1 MDRPWPRI
9 GRAGFEQ
16 GVRVDWQVLAH
27 FISRYRGHLA
37 MVAVVS
43 VMVNLL
49 VFAGSIYMMLV
60 YDTVLPSRSLP
71 TLIALFALLTTVYLF
86 QAVFEAIRAEVLLRL
101 AGAVHDDLFDAVHA
115 AMVGQVP
122 QPGADHD
129 DGLQGLRDLDAIH
142 GFLAG
147 AGPIAL
153 IDLPWVVLFMAVL
166 LVLHPWLGLTAIG
179 GALVMGALALWSNR
193 LTIGGSRE
201 LARLTGRRAGA
212 ALGEIRFAEAARAMG
227 MADRLT
233 ARTRNWETASIDAQ
247 AALGRM
253 LARLG
258 GASRTVR
265 LLLQSLILTVGAVLV
280 INGQASG
287 GVILASS
294 VLSGRALAPVDQAI
308 AQWRA
313 LAAAR
318 SGWARLI
325 GAITALPRPA
335 PHLVELAPPRAM
347 LTVSDLWVSPPGS
360 DRLVVQGASLAL
372 SAGHVL
378 ALIGPSA
385 AGKSSLA
392 RALLGLWP
400 VRRGEVRLDGATP
413 DQWDQAVLGR
423 HLGYV
428 PQTVDLIDGTI
439 GENIARF
446 DPQASSGAI
455 IAAARAAGMHEA
467 IVALP
472 DGYDTRVS
480 AGGGELS
487 GGQRQRIGLAR
498 ALYGDPF
505 LIVLDEANANLDA
518 GGDAALAHAI
528 QAARR
533 RGAIVVMITH
543 RPATLAPATHVA
555 VMQHGRITDF
565 GERDAVL
572 ARMGVAEPLRP
583 FTSAPTGRA
592 A

>member
-1 MDRPWPRI
+1 
-9 GRAGFEQ
+9 
-16 GVRVDWQVLAH
+16 VDWQVLTRFMA
-27 FISRYRGHLA
+27 RYRGHLA
-37 MVAVVS
+37 MVALVS
-43 VMVNLL
+43 VLVNVL
-49 VFAGSIYMMLV
+49 VFAGSAYMMLV

-71 TLIALFALLTTVYLF
+71 TLIALFALLATVYLF

-101 AGAVHDDLFDAVHA
+101 AGSVHDDLFDAAHA

-129 DGLQGLRDLDAIH
+129 DGLQVLRDLDAVH
-142 GFLAG
+142 AFLAG

-166 LVLHPWLGLTAIG
+166 LALHPWLGLTALG
-179 GALVMGALALWSNR
+179 GALVMGGLALWSNR
-193 LTIGGSRE
+193 LTTTQSRD
-201 LARLTGRRAGA
+201 LALLTGRRAGA
-212 ALGEIRFAEAARAMG
+212 ALGEIRFAETARAMG
-227 MADRLT
+227 MADRLAT
-233 ARTRNWETASIDAQ
+233 RTQRREADTIAMQATLAR
-247 AALGRM
+247 L

-258 GASRTVR
+258 GASRTAR
-265 LLLQSLILTVGAVLV
+265 MLLQSLILTVGALLV
-280 INGQASG
+280 IQGEASG
-287 GVILASS
+287 GVILAAS

-308 AQWRA
+308 AQWRT

-318 SGWARLI
+318 SGWTRLI
-325 GAITALPRPA
+325 GAIAGQ
-335 PHLVELAPPRAM
+335 PRAAPRQVILPPPVAT
-347 LTVSDLWVSPPGS
+347 LTLTDLWVSPPGS

-372 SAGHVL
+372 TAGQVL

-385 AGKSSLA
+385 AGKSSLV
-392 RALLGLWP
+392 RAMLGLWP

-413 DQWDQAVLGR
+413 DQWDPVLLGR

-439 GENIARF
+439 GESIARF
-446 DPQASSGAI
+446 DPQATSAAV
-455 IAAARAAGMHEA
+455 IAAARAAGMHDA

-528 QAARR
+528 GAARR

-543 RPATLAPATHVA
+543 RPATLGPATHVA
-555 VMQHGRITDF
+555 VMQQGRITDF

-572 ARMGVAEPLRP
+572 ARMGVAEPVRP
-583 FTSAPTGRA
+583 FSAAPTGRA